1 MDSVLVKYTVDS
13 KYNRYYGYNG
23 LYYDDNHV
31 EFVDE
36 YDDEINLSYED
47 IIGIRVGND

>member
-1 MDSVLVKYTVDS
+1 MEVCVDTTD
-13 KYNRYYGYNG
+13 Y
-23 LYYDDNHV
+23 
-31 EFVDE
+31 E